1 MYGESPM
8 GLTLRSYAPPN
19 VEIDVNGL
27 TVNLFA
33 DINFT
38 VKDKNGEI
46 KNLFDAQFVSL
57 YLFEYFYWW
66 VKISIDDQKQP
77 QKLVSAMT
85 LFSVIS
91 YTTARKAIFDQ
102 RKQVIE
108 CLW

>member
-1 MYGESPM
+1 MYGESPV

-27 TVNLFA
+27 TLNLFA

-57 YLFEYFYWW
+57 YLFEYFLLMSKNQYWRAEPAT
-66 VKISIDDQKQP
+66 KIGVCNDICWCHI
-77 QKLVSAMT
+77 L
-85 LFSVIS
+85 
-91 YTTARKAIFDQ
+91 YH
-102 RKQVIE
+102 
-108 CLW
+108 C

>member
-1 MYGESPM
+1 MYGESPV

-27 TVNLFA
+27 TLNLFA

-77 QKLVSAMT
+77 QKLVSAWHF
-85 LFSVIS
+85 LVS
-91 YTTARKAIFDQ
+91 YLIPLLG
-102 RKQVIE
+102 KQFLTKE
-108 CLW
+108 NK